1 MRMDD
6 ATTGIVS
13 PGTMLADSE
22 IHSYLSMRVSDT
34 LLVPQIHMV
43 LQLILGVGAGG
54 ASLVKHVGG
63 WTLNS
68 IAGFSSAFSHN
79 LQRSLESR

>member
-1 MRMDD
+1 MRLDD
-6 ATTGIVS
+6 ASTGIAS
-13 PGTMLADSE
+13 PGPVLAHPE
-22 IHSYLSMRVSDT
+22 IHSYPSMRFSDT
-34 LLVPQIHMV
+34 LLVPHIHMV